1 MLIYRLLLSECS
13 YPPYLND
20 TSIQVTLETGSLH
33 VLYSCNDGEN
43 VIGNGEITC
52 QSNQAW
58 SEPLFFCSGKY
69 ISTV

>member
-1 MLIYRLLLSECS
+1 
-13 YPPYLND
+13 
-20 TSIQVTLETGSLH
+20 LETGSLH

-52 QSNQAW
+52 QGNQSW

>member
-1 MLIYRLLLSECS
+1 
-13 YPPYLND
+13 
-20 TSIQVTLETGSLH
+20 LETGSLH

-52 QSNQAW
+52 QGNQAW